1 MQAAPVISIPNIT
14 EDSLRTPESA
24 YEAAMQICEASR
36 RATIL
41 LETHTLAPMSK
52 VRGAARKWIEDIE
65 PRIDSYTSGQGLRL
79 AHAYDHL
86 HRLAYGSAPLPG
98 TVERQVFRAL
108 DSAIHGDH
116 DIDQYLLFR
125 LITLGLNRG
134 IKEYHLLPLRWQS
147 QKLAGWY
154 KKYKNILNSTEPH
167 LDSFRNN
174 PGQQPGS
181 FLNKIST
188 EQPDNFRKQTGQQPG
203 SFRNSIRHRC
213 AEEFQA
219 EESEAEEIAILLAS
233 DLTPFT
239 GRNQAPFKNRLRA
252 LLK

>member
-52 VRGAARKWIEDIE
+52 VRGAARKWIEAIE

-108 DSAIHGDH
+108 DSAIHGNH

-154 KKYKNILNSTEPH
+154 KKYKNILNSAERH

-174 PGQQPGS
+174 PA
-181 FLNKIST
+181 
-188 EQPDNFRKQTGQQPG
+188 QQPG

-219 EESEAEEIAILLAS
+219 EESEAKEIAILLAS